1 MSKHV
6 VVSFS
11 RNNPITAGHQ
21 KLFEAVLAVGKK
33 FKTTDIHMHMSQT
46 ADNKKN
52 PLNHTEKVKLAKALI
67 PNIAKYVS
75 DDKSV
80 KTIIDV
86 FKKYSNPEAELHILA
101 GSDRVPE
108 YERLANAYNGKDYT
122 YSKITVHSAGERD
135 PDAEGTTGISGTKMR
150 EFAVNNDYAS
160 FKGGAPTSARD
171 SDIKEMFDIIRS
183 RLGGV
188 KESTHFLAMNA
199 FLLEA
204 LENVVDS
211 PSQVDKS

>member
-21 KLFEAVLAVGKK
+21 KLFDAVVAVGKK

-46 ADNKKN
+46 ADTKKN
-52 PLNHTEKVKLAKALI
+52 PLNHTEKVKLAKSLI
-67 PNIAKYVS
+67 PSIAKYVS

-80 KTIIDV
+80 RTIIDV

-150 EFAVNNDYAS
+150 EFAINNDFKS
-160 FKGGAPTSARD
+160 FKGGAPTGAREAD
-171 SDIKEMFDIIRS
+171 VKEMFDIIRS

-188 KESTHFLAMNA
+188 KESLYYNTMNA
-199 FLLEA
+199 ALLNA
-204 LENVVDS
+204 ISNNLD
-211 PSQVDKS
+211 